1 LMARTEVRKEC
12 PSCGLG
18 VPLEAKVCEFCGWDF
33 EEEDE
38 WISQIEKLE
47 QELITEKSK
56 SDDTSVDKMIRS
68 SLHSS
73 TGEKPSGGE
82 EAPET
87 IPVVVKKKKL
97 AAKGS
102 VQVKIA
108 RPLGEDLVAEE
119 KAWEEEARPAPKP
132 APAVSKPKSVSIKVD
147 VSKIPPPPEEYDLE
161 EELAAREKD
170 EIEKEELA
178 EEAEDEEVAIEVTP
192 TKEPAEAAPA
202 AAATRTRRVRR
213 VVSSPAGVPVA
224 SPVKAAA
231 GPATSYPKLALAKA
245 APTKAAPVKPAATS
259 KPKIPAAAPA
269 KAAPAKP
276 APPTAA
282 PEKEEKKGLFGR
294 MFSGEKEEKPEAK
307 PAPSKAAP
315 SKAAAPSKLSAAS
328 DKKPAQAAAPAKPQ
342 SKMFQCPLCNTMV
355 REEDKACPNCGAEFE

>member
-1 LMARTEVRKEC
+1 MARTEVRKEC

-56 SDDTSVDKMIRS
+56 FDDTSVDKMIRS

-73 TGEKPSGGE
+73 TGEKPSGGKE
-82 EAPET
+82 TPEA

-102 VQVKIA
+102 VQVRIS
-108 RPLGEDLVAEE
+108 RPLGEDLLAEE
-119 KAWEEEARPAPKP
+119 KAMEEEARPAPKP
-132 APAVSKPKSVSIKVD
+132 SPAVSKPKSVSIKVD
-147 VSKIPPPPEEYDLE
+147 VSKIPPPPEEFDLE
-161 EELAAREKD
+161 EELAAREKE

-178 EEAEDEEVAIEVTP
+178 EEAEDEGVTIEVTP

-202 AAATRTRRVRR
+202 ASATRTRRVRR
-213 VVSSPAGVPVA
+213 VVSRPAAAPGA
-224 SPVKAAA
+224 SPVKATAS
-231 GPATSYPKLALAKA
+231 PATSSPKPAPAKA
-245 APTKAAPVKPAATS
+245 ASAKAAPVKP
-259 KPKIPAAAPA
+259 KIPA

-276 APPTAA
+276 APAKAA

-294 MFSGEKEEKPEAK
+294 MFGGEKEEKPA
-307 PAPSKAAP
+307 AKAAP
-315 SKAAAPSKLSAAS
+315 SKVAPTKQAAPAKAT
-328 DKKPAQAAAPAKPQ
+328 APAKPQ
-342 SKMFQCPLCNTMV
+342 PKMFQCPLCNTMV
-355 REEDKACPNCGAEFE
+355 KEEDKACPNCGAEFE